1 MKKLI
6 LLNVLMISL
15 VFAASGQVVDTTG
28 ISENPFD
35 GGVTTTKLLSVFNVV
50 YSALVILIGYA
61 VKIFKVKYDLNLPS
75 KRIPWVILAAGLVL
89 AIAFISA
96 GFMETLP
103 ALFSFLGAIGIY
115 DFILKPAG
123 LTVRTPSGELKGPTK
138 TK

>member
-6 LLNVLMISL
+6 LLSIVMISL

-50 YSALVILIGYA
+50 YSALVILIGYV
-61 VKIFKVKYDLNLPS
+61 VKIFKVKYDFNLPS
-75 KRIPWVILAAGLVL
+75 KRIPWVILAAAVVL

-103 ALFSFLGAIGIY
+103 ALFSFLGAVGIY

-123 LTVRTPSGELKGPTK
+123 IVIKKPSDAIPLSGKR
-138 TK
+138 